1 MNFPF
6 NHRLFWDVDLNQI
19 DLKKHDKF
27 IIVRIFERGDV
38 EDIRQCRRFYNPEK
52 IKSALLATKHILA
65 TRLHLAAA
73 IIDEP
78 IEKFRCYT
86 TQQSNPQRFP
96 Y

>member
-6 NHRLFWDVDLNQI
+6 NHRLFWDVNLNQI

-38 EDIRQCRRFYNPEK
+38 EDIRQCRRFYSAEK
-52 IKSALLATKHILA
+52 IKSALLTTKHFLT

>member
-6 NHRLFWDVDLNQI
+6 NPRLFWDVDLKQTDPTI
-19 DLKKHDKF
+19 HEKF

-38 EDIRQCRRFYNPEK
+38 EDIRQCRRFYSNS
-52 IKSALLATKHILA
+52 KSALLSTKNFLQS
-65 TRLHLAAA
+65 RLHLAAA

-78 IEKFRCYT
+78 IENFKCYT

>member
-6 NHRLFWDVDLNQI
+6 NHRLFWDVDLNQT
-19 DLKKHDKF
+19 DTNKHEKF

-38 EDIRQCRRFYNPEK
+38 EDIRQCRRFYNNNK
-52 IKSALLATKHILA
+52 IKSALLNTKHFLQS
-65 TRLHLAAA
+65 RLYLAAA

-78 IEKFRCYT
+78 IENFKCYT
-86 TQQSNPQRFP
+86 TQLSNPQRFP

>member
-6 NHRLFWDVDLNQI
+6 NHRLFWDVDLNQT
-19 DLKKHDKF
+19 DTNKHEKF

-38 EDIRQCRRFYNPEK
+38 EDIRQCRRFYNNNK
-52 IKSALLATKHILA
+52 IKSALLNTKHFQQS
-65 TRLHLAAA
+65 RLYLAAA

-78 IEKFRCYT
+78 IENFKCYT
-86 TQQSNPQRFP
+86 TQLSNPQRFP